1 MHAKCFEDW
10 IRKGNQICPM
20 CKAAA
25 PYEDIAGDEKFWKAH
40 DATEKYDPKTIEE
53 IGGQE
58 ALDRMEQ
65 QSSQEDNDNRVDE

>member
-1 MHAKCFEDW
+1 
-10 IRKGNQICPM
+10 M

-53 IGGQE
+53 IGG
-58 ALDRMEQ
+58 
-65 QSSQEDNDNRVDE
+65 